1 MRFDDLL
8 CPINFS
14 MARSKVRRCIPV
26 GLGDVIADSSL
37 AANFPAQ
44 GEGSGQRAITRR
56 FALTGVSE
64 PIAFRQANVEPLTT
78 DGVSRRF
85 RQCAGR

>member
-8 CPINFS
+8 RPIDFS

-44 GEGSGQRAITRR
+44 
-56 FALTGVSE
+56 SE
-64 PIAFRQANVEPLTT
+64 ARDRER
-78 DGVSRRF
+78 SRGDSR
-85 RQCAGR
+85 